1 MWIGGQKKGFTWGV
15 HQLYGVNVSKVSLTK
30 FNGHLSACFGSGGIG
45 ASLNVGSLT
54 QQFVG

>member
-1 MWIGGQKKGFTWGV
+1 
-15 HQLYGVNVSKVSLTK
+15 VNVSKVSLTK